1 MHDVGDLNRPLAPG
15 MAFTIEPG
23 IYVRQ
28 SALDA
33 LPRTPENDAFIA
45 KVQGA
50 ARKYADIGVR
60 IEDSYLLEDAGLRR
74 LSSSVPRELDEIE
87 RFLRKGQAGSS
98 ASAK

>member
-1 MHDVGDLNRPLAPG
+1 

-33 LPRTPENDAFIA
+33 LPRTPENNAFIE

-50 ARKYADIGVR
+50 FRRYADIGLR
-60 IEDSYLLEDAGLRR
+60 IEDSFLLEQTGLRR
-74 LSSSVPRELDEIE
+74 LSGSVPRTIDEIE
-87 RFLRKGQAGSS
+87 SFLKKRPFPS
-98 ASAK
+98 ADASK